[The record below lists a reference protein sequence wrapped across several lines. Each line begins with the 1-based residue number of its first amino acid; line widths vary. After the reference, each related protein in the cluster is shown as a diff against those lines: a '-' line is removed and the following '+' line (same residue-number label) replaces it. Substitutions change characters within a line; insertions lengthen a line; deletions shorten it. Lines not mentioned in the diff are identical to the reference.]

1 MTTQI
6 LLPKAPPPLTTK
18 CHFLSD
24 GCACSARYT
33 SKTDTPN
40 RRNVKNSWFDTF
52 PSKLPELQIKM
63 SKSSSI
69 KTIRCCAQHKLSKTS
84 ILLADLKRNG
94 ELDRWIVLAKK
105 TTTMLSR
112 WISFGRDRSVTY
124 SGVFFI
130 IVIRKPPRN
139 VTRGSSRGEGTV
151 TIAGTA
157 RTIKRCFKNYH
168 P

>member
-1 MTTQI
+1 VPAPLDTRQKLTLQI
-6 LLPKAPPPLTTK
+6 VEM
-18 CHFLSD
+18 
-24 GCACSARYT
+24 
-33 SKTDTPN
+33 SKIP
-40 RRNVKNSWFDTF
+40 DTF

-112 WISFGRDRSVTY
+112 
-124 SGVFFI
+124 
-130 IVIRKPPRN
+130 
-139 VTRGSSRGEGTV
+139 
-151 TIAGTA
+151 
-157 RTIKRCFKNYH
+157 
-168 P
+168 